1 MPSMETHLEPCILRV
16 DRLNDGI
23 IVAFDDGVC
32 ALYSAFLLRACL
44 YPAEDVTSVPGS
56 DEE

>member
-1 MPSMETHLEPCILRV
+1 MPEMETHSEPCILRV
-16 DRLNDGI
+16 DRLNDGL
-23 IVAFDDGVC
+23 VVEFDDGVC

-44 YPAEDVTSVPGS
+44 YLAEDVTNVPRP